1 MKTLFLLLIGVS
13 TGFCE
18 EGAANFGQR
27 EDLSSLF
34 TQTAQLRADVSGAG
48 DSADLFKIVEKEVE
62 KGRVRLLEIKPSQLE
77 RNYLFNVTTEKG
89 TGERFVFSTMM
100 EDTFLFAFHWTG
112 KHIQLLRRQ
121 TVYRADPDSPEARAV
136 EKSFSDSILATLPI
150 VSVDKNGNI
159 AVPADMIFLTD
170 IINMGSRLQYA
181 YPDPLLR
188 LRLAPEEST
197 IERVQSFPKNMEV
210 RVQLVFT
217 GNPLAQPSEMMAD
230 TRKLAVTMRYSL
242 SLLPENN
249 GFTPRPADQR
259 VGYFETTY
267 RDMSHPGLKEV
278 MDPAVSL
285 IHRWNLEKADPDAS
299 VSDVKK
305 PVVFWLEDTIPLQYR
320 DAIRAGVLAWN
331 SAFEAI
337 GLRGAVQVKEVDKDM
352 SPKERAVFDPA
363 NASYNMIRWF
373 MGEAGFAIGPSRVN
387 PLTGEIF
394 NASISISDIMSRVG
408 MADLDLAAGSQ
419 DKTASKPKGEDYQG
433 YAKQLSL
440 GLAALEAEQGP
451 LSDAERKRYY
461 DEYLTH
467 VVAHEVGHTLG
478 LRHNF
483 KGSEM
488 LPQEQLGQDGLVSSS
503 VMDYLAANIAAE
515 GQPQGVFQQT
525 KVGPYD
531 FWAIEY
537 GYKPLSHDVVKSQNE
552 LAEIAARAQE
562 DSKLAYGT
570 DEDTEGIDPDA
581 QRFDLGRDQ
590 LEFAKQQVTL
600 ARNLWKKLES
610 RQSGQGENPSSLR
623 QSYFNGLRG
632 VFSGVNAVLPI
643 VGGIRTSRA
652 FPGGGHEPFEP
663 VSAEEQRAVL
673 KFLDETLFSDKT
685 FQVSPQLLARMGQG
699 RSEGQPTRPVPVD
712 AIALF
717 LQKEAL
723 SKLYDPQT
731 LLNMKEAGHMT
742 EDSSGAMSPAEMMD
756 TVSAAIW
763 KEISAEGGVSITPM
777 RQALQREHLKIIVD
791 LNKTEGSARAVAYDE
806 IIRLRQQIS
815 SVLASGKV
823 DAAARLHLADMLSRI
838 ESSPWFLTAAR

>member
-1 MKTLFLLLIGVS
+1 MGVS
-13 TGFCE
+13 AGFCQQNS
-18 EGAANFGQR
+18 AVFGQV
-27 EDLSSLF
+27 DGLSSLF
-34 TQTAQLRADVSGAG
+34 TKTAQLRADVSGAG
-48 DSADLFKIVEKEVE
+48 DSAELFKIVEKG
-62 KGRVRLLEIKPSQLE
+62 GRRLLQLKTSQLE
-77 RNYLFNVTTEKG
+77 RNYLFSVTTEKG

-112 KHIQLLRRQ
+112 QHIQLLRRQ
-121 TVYRADPDSPEARAV
+121 TAYRADPDTPEARAV

-150 VSVDKNGNI
+150 MDVDRNGNI
-159 AVPADMIFLTD
+159 SIPADQLFLTD
-170 IINMGSRLQYA
+170 IINMGGRLQWA
-181 YPDPLLR
+181 YPDPFLR
-188 LRLAPEEST
+188 MRLAPEEST

-210 RVQLVFT
+210 GVQLVFT
-217 GNPLAQPSEMMAD
+217 GNPLAQPSELMAD

-267 RDMSHPGLKEV
+267 RDMSHPELKQV

-285 IHRWNLEKADPDAS
+285 IHRWNLEKADPNAP
-299 VSDVKK
+299 VSDVKQ

-331 SAFEAI
+331 AAFEAV

-352 SPKERAVFDPA
+352 SAEERAVFDPA

-419 DKTASKPKGEDYQG
+419 DEKTFKPQGEDHQG
-433 YAKQLSL
+433 HAKQLSL
-440 GLAALEAEQGP
+440 GLAALEAERGP

-488 LPQEQLGQDGLVSSS
+488 LAQDELGQDGLVSSS

-525 KVGPYD
+525 KIGPYD

-537 GYKPLSHDVVKSQNE
+537 GYKPLSQDAAKSQNE
-552 LAEIAARAQE
+552 LAEIAARAQS

-570 DEDTEGIDPDA
+570 DEDTENIDPDA

-590 LEFAKQQVTL
+590 LEFARQQTAL
-600 ARNLWKKLES
+600 GRKLWKKLENHVPT
-610 RQSGQGENPSSLR
+610 QEEGYASLR
-623 QSYFNGLRG
+623 QSYFNGFRAL
-632 VFSGVNAVLPI
+632 FTATEAVLPL

-652 FPGGGHEPFEP
+652 LPGGGHEPFTP
-663 VSAEEQRAVL
+663 VSAEEQRAAL
-673 KFLDETLFSDKT
+673 KFLDETVFNDKT
-685 FQVSPQLLARMGQG
+685 FQVSPQLLSRMGEG
-699 RSEGQPTRPVPVD
+699 RAEYRTTRPVPVG
-712 AIALF
+712 AMALS
-717 LQKEAL
+717 LQKTAL
-723 SKLYDPQT
+723 AKLYDPQT
-731 LLNMKEAGHMT
+731 LRNL
-742 EDSSGAMSPAEMMD
+742 EDASRLSQDASQALSPAEMMD
-756 TVSAAIW
+756 TVGASIW
-763 KEISAEGGVSITPM
+763 KELSQEKTAAVTPM
-777 RQALQREHLKIIVD
+777 RQALQREHLKI
-791 LNKTEGSARAVAYDE
+791 LLELSKSEGASRAVAHDE
-806 IIRLRQQIS
+806 ILRLRQQLS
-815 SVLASGKV
+815 TALAGGSVDSAT
-823 DAAARLHLADMLSRI
+823 RLHLADMLSRI
-838 ESSPWFLTAAR
+838 ETSSWFLTAAR